1 MAVPDTCDQPQVAL
15 LSLQVW
21 AMQD

>member
-1 MAVPDTCDQPQVAL
+1 L

-21 AMQD
+21 LQYLWF